1 MVAEWECDFSQ
12 KRKMVEVV
20 VVLFECCDT
29 IPHMRTPTSI
39 ASERAVRAAS
49 VSIVNEL
56 SETVESRQSVTW
68 RIWEGTAVSCTRTLY
83 KTSELCYTCKGE
95 GGKTS
100 VCVPHQKHSWYQWA
114 LPAVTSRFHFM
125 HSSGNRN
132 KTSLGFHSR
141 VWHISNQTWKTAK
154 YCGYST
160 SISLYHY
167 ILIVF
172 LYLYNTYKNIYCY
185 HCYHFL
191 EKYIIRIGAIFFSP
205 SKI

>member
-1 MVAEWECDFSQ
+1 MSWAKPW
-12 KRKMVEVV
+12 K
-20 VVLFECCDT
+20 
-29 IPHMRTPTSI
+29 
-39 ASERAVRAAS
+39 AVRAWRG
-49 VSIVNEL
+49 VSERVPL
-56 SETVESRQSVTW
+56 F
-68 RIWEGTAVSCTRTLY
+68 TAVSCTHTLY
-83 KTSELCYTCKGE
+83 KKAGMCYTCKGE
-95 GGKTS
+95 GGKPS

-132 KTSLGFHSR
+132 KTHLGFHSR

-160 SISLYHY
+160 SISLHRYM
-167 ILIVF
+167 LIVF

-205 SKI
+205 S